1 MEKKIKQFFFFF
13 FPFSMKKSTNSTNLD
28 KGDEGENSAAKAE
41 ALFQLG
47 REEHSKKNF
56 SRARKYFEE
65 AAAMDHASAI
75 FNLGVYLSKEDAV
88 KAAEYYEKA
97 ANLGH
102 AKAQNNLGV
111 CYELGTGVPKDVGL
125 AAQWYRKAADQGN
138 QSAIESLKKMGLE
151 KVKKKKK
158 KDVEALSFFCFLL

>member
-1 MEKKIKQFFFFF
+1 
-13 FPFSMKKSTNSTNLD
+13 MKKSTNSTNLD
-28 KGDEGENSAAKAE
+28 KGEECENSAAKAE

-56 SRARKYFEE
+56 TRARKYFEE
-65 AAAMDHASAI
+65 AAAMEHAGAI

-88 KAAEYYEKA
+88 KAAECYEKA
-97 ANLGH
+97 AKLGH

-111 CYELGTGVPKDVGL
+111 CYELGTGVPKDVSL

-138 QSAIESLKKMGLE
+138 QSAIEALKKMGPE

-158 KDVEALSFFCFLL
+158 ERSVVIFFFFFFFFLVFFFAF